1 MKKCIYCKK
10 SIDDHFRICPYCGEN
25 QEYTTAVPFREK
37 NYVPPVPEERKI
49 TASFKR
55 PKYYAFIVFLLLSML
70 LTGFAQLFSAPG
82 VQYLLLIFVS
92 SYLSQTLLAV
102 VAYLISHFAFSQE
115 REVQEFMDQIGDA
128 GVPAVFVGIVLLILK
143 AFVPTAIMLI
153 SFIFFISSIAA
164 ASLSVLLGP
173 AKRMYA
179 ALVLFLFLLLL
190 LLYSMSKWYG
200 VLITLK

>member
-25 QEYTTAVPFREK
+25 QEYTSAVPFREK

-55 PKYYAFIVFLLLSML
+55 PKYYVLIVFLLLSLL

-82 VQYLLLIFVS
+82 MKFLLLIFVS
-92 SYLSQTLLAV
+92 SYLTQILLAL

-128 GVPAVFVGIVLLILK
+128 GIPAVFVGIILLIAK
-143 AFVPTAIMLI
+143 AFVSTPILLI
-153 SFIFFISSIAA
+153 FFIFFISSIAA

-173 AKRMYA
+173 AKRIYA
-179 ALVLFLFLLLL
+179 VLVLFIFLILL

-200 VLITLK
+200 VSISIL